1 MNMIRKFST
10 VLTAVL
16 ISVCAMAQ
24 NIRISVDQLPDS
36 ALKLIDVA
44 FPGDSIKNVRIEKRA
59 SLVQYEVHLAGKVKM
74 QFSKDGKFTQCECSG
89 KKPVPDILIPRKI
102 REYLDREFKDRNVIN
117 LEHDSRLWEVI
128 LDNRVELDFN
138 ENCRLVDIDYDD
150 D

>member
-1 MNMIRKFST
+1 MKRLAF
-10 VLTAVL
+10 LLAVMMVSFHL
-16 ISVCAMAQ
+16 HAENIPISP
-24 NIRISVDQLPDS
+24 SQLPS
-36 ALKLIDVA
+36 KALKTVQTA
-44 FPGDSIKNVRIEKRA
+44 FPNDSITQCKVEKRA